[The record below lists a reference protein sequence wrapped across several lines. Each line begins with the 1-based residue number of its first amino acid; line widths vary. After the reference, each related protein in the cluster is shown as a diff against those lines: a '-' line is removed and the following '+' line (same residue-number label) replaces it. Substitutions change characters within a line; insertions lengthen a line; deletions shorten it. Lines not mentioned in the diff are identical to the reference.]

1 MKEKMLRFI
10 LFSMLIIGIQGYSIA
25 QEIPSQSIY
34 AELGGAGLAYSFNYD
49 FRFDKSDINSW
60 GMRIGAGG
68 WSRSDSR
75 SDNLW
80 SEGLLTLP
88 VQVNKLFGNGRHF
101 FELGGGTT
109 FIYYRDR
116 YSWSGNESIIRNF
129 SFILDS
135 GNTPAFM
142 GTLNMGYRKIPENGG
157 FTFRAN
163 LTPLFNHTG
172 FWPLFGGVSFG
183 YAF

>member
-1 MKEKMLRFI
+1 MLRFI
-10 LFSMLIIGIQGYSIA
+10 LFSILILGYQGGSFA
-25 QEIPSQSIY
+25 QVRPSQAIY

-49 FRFDKSDINSW
+49 FRFDKGDINSW
-60 GMRIGAGG
+60 GMRVGAGG
-68 WSRSDSR
+68 WSRN
-75 SDNLW
+75 DNNY
-80 SEGLLTLP
+80 SEGLLTVPL
-88 VQVNKLFGNGRHF
+88 QVNRLLGKSRHF
-101 FELGGGTT
+101 FEFGGGAT

-116 YSWSGNESIIRNF
+116 SSWGGTDYVYKNF
-129 SFILDS
+129 NFILDS

-142 GTLNMGYRKIPENGG
+142 GTLNMGYRKIPEDGG

-163 LTPLFNHTG
+163 ITPLFNHTG

>member
-1 MKEKMLRFI
+1 MLRFVLGI
-10 LFSMLIIGIQGYSIA
+10 VLFLGFSNISSA
-25 QEIPSQSIY
+25 QDYPSQSFY

-49 FRFDKSDINSW
+49 YRFDKTDINSW
-60 GMRIGAGG
+60 GMRVGAGG
-68 WSRSDSR
+68 WSRN
-75 SDNLW
+75 DNNY
-80 SEGLLTLP
+80 SEGLLTVP
-88 VQVNKLFGNGRHF
+88 IQVNRLLGKSRHF
-101 FELGGGTT
+101 FEFGGGAT

-116 YSWSGNESIIRNF
+116 NSWGNTEYVYKNF
-129 SFILDS
+129 NFILDS

-142 GTLNMGYRKIPENGG
+142 GTLNMGYRKIPEDGG
-157 FTFRAN
+157 FSFRAN

>member
-1 MKEKMLRFI
+1 MLRVLLSSI
-10 LFSMLIIGIQGYSIA
+10 LVIGLIPFSFGQNM
-25 QEIPSQSIY
+25 PTQSIY

-68 WSRSDSR
+68 WSRN
-75 SDNLW
+75 DNQW
-80 SEGLLTLP
+80 SEGLLTIP
-88 VQVNKLFGNGRHF
+88 VQVNKLLGNGRHF

-116 YSWSGNESIIRNF
+116 YSWSGNENIIRNF
-129 SFILDS
+129 NFILDS
-135 GNTPAFM
+135 GDTPAFM
-142 GTLNMGYRKIPENGG
+142 GTLNMGYRKIPVDGG

-163 LTPLFNHTG
+163 LTPIFNHKG

-183 YAF
+183 YSF